1 MKKIIQAIVLLATV
15 GVCVWLFFPK
25 IRQKTDAR
33 VTKFNEDAE
42 NLINGLQQYKEFVGS
57 YPPGNSVDIAKAL
70 TGQTDK
76 KILILAARKN
86 ELNAKGEIVDSWGTP
101 LQIYFSQNGIMIRS
115 AGPNKVFE
123 DSKNALSDDLFRS
136 S

>member
-1 MKKIIQAIVLLATV
+1 MKKIIQTVVVVAALA
-15 GVCVWLFFPK
+15 GVVWVFLPK
-25 IRQKTDAR
+25 IRQKADAK
-33 VTKFNEDAE
+33 VTRFNEDAE

-57 YPPGNSVDIAKAL
+57 YPPGNTVDIGKAL

-76 KILILAARKN
+76 KVLILAARKN
-86 ELNAKGEIVDSWGTP
+86 ELNAKGEIVDAWGTP

-123 DSKNALSDDLFRS
+123 DSKSALSDDLFRS